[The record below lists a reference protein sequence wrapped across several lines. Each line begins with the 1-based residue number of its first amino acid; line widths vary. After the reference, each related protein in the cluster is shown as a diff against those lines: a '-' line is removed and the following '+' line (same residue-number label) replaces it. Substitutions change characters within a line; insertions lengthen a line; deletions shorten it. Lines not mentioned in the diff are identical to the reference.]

1 MSAFSIAFFA
11 MLRVS
16 EIAVKNNSGESAH
29 VLNYERVKV
38 SKINGENQLHVT
50 ICSSKYDHRQNYA
63 ILVLQKQ
70 SVSDICP
77 IQLLQSCLLRR
88 FRDQMCLTI
97 ICVRIL
103 KVCRNISFVPS
114 FKKTIKQCGRWISC
128 SFLRYICT

>member
-1 MSAFSIAFFA
+1 

-38 SKINGENQLHVT
+38 SKINGENQLDVK

-63 ILVLQKQ
+63 TLVLQKQ

-77 IQLLQSCLLRR
+77 IQLLQSCLL
-88 FRDQMCLTI
+88 L
-97 ICVRIL
+97 
-103 KVCRNISFVPS
+103 
-114 FKKTIKQCGRWISC
+114 
-128 SFLRYICT
+128 